1 MYKRQILN
9 GVGLEMI
16 FMRGGSTG
24 GTDIV
29 ALNLHKH
36 FPYFSTGNLIF
47 AADALVLIMVFF
59 VYNSIE
65 SVLYAVVTIFFSIKV
80 IDTISYGVARDNGKL
95 MFIITDKYAEICSMI
110 MTEND
115 RGITLLN
122 GEGAYSGK
130 PKRVIMCA
138 VRPHQVYK
146 ITNTV
151 KSVDK
156 RAFIIVTT
164 AGSIKGKGFITK
176 TGIGS

>member
-1 MYKRQILN
+1 
-9 GVGLEMI
+9 MI

-47 AADALVLIMVFF
+47 VADALVLIMVFF

-176 TGIGS
+176 NRHRLLS

>member
-1 MYKRQILN
+1 M
-9 GVGLEMI
+9 
-16 FMRGGSTG
+16 
-24 GTDIV
+24 
-29 ALNLHKH
+29 NL
-36 FPYFSTGNLIF
+36 YFSKRYKKFENQHNFIEYMKNSNQIDLMKYRSNLNRLNENIEIKLHNF
-47 AADALVLIMVFF
+47 QENSEFINNINE
-59 VYNSIE
+59 YNSNFKRNYFDNS
-65 SVLYAVVTIFFSIKV
+65 SV
-80 IDTISYGVARDNGKL
+80 NN
-95 MFIITDKYAEICSMI
+95 
-110 MTEND
+110 TEND

>member
-1 MYKRQILN
+1 
-9 GVGLEMI
+9 
-16 FMRGGSTG
+16 
-24 GTDIV
+24 
-29 ALNLHKH
+29 
-36 FPYFSTGNLIF
+36 
-47 AADALVLIMVFF
+47 
-59 VYNSIE
+59 
-65 SVLYAVVTIFFSIKV
+65 
-80 IDTISYGVARDNGKL
+80 
-95 MFIITDKYAEICSMI
+95 MI

-156 RAFIIVTT
+156 KAFIIVTT

-176 TGIGS
+176 PASALKLMSVFDFT

>member
-1 MYKRQILN
+1 MTAYTGDRILVAIFGGILN

-65 SVLYAVVTIFFSIKV
+65 SVLYAVVTIFSV
-80 IDTISYGVARDNGKL
+80 LKL
-95 MFIITDKYAEICSMI
+95 LTPFHTVLREITVNLC
-110 MTEND
+110 
-115 RGITLLN
+115 LLLQIN
-122 GEGAYSGK
+122 TQK
-130 PKRVIMCA
+130 FA
-138 VRPHQVYK
+138 V
-146 ITNTV
+146 
-151 KSVDK
+151 
-156 RAFIIVTT
+156 
-164 AGSIKGKGFITK
+164 
-176 TGIGS
+176 

>member
-1 MYKRQILN
+1 
-9 GVGLEMI
+9 
-16 FMRGGSTG
+16 
-24 GTDIV
+24 
-29 ALNLHKH
+29 
-36 FPYFSTGNLIF
+36 
-47 AADALVLIMVFF
+47 MVFF

>member
-1 MYKRQILN
+1 M
-9 GVGLEMI
+9 
-16 FMRGGSTG
+16 S
-24 GTDIV
+24 DI
-29 ALNLHKH
+29 
-36 FPYFSTGNLIF
+36 
-47 AADALVLIMVFF
+47 LVLLMVFF
-59 VYNSIE
+59 VYHSIE
-65 SVLYAVVTIFFSIKV
+65 NVLYALLVIFISIKV
-80 IDTISYGVARDNGKL
+80 IDAVSYGTSRGNGKL
-95 MFIITDKYAEICSMI
+95 MFVVTDNYKEVSMDI
-110 MTEND
+110 MKNLK
-115 RGITLLN
+115 RGVTYLD